1 MVNLPNT
8 PQLSS
13 LPVRSVII
21 GVVVLA
27 VLIVGGLLGLRLL
40 EQRNNALALQV
51 QAANQEVADE
61 IARKIAS
68 RIAPLRVHL
77 KNLAKDEEIIELVGA
92 SKETRRAKAT
102 ELNSAIDGGL
112 LVRIVPLGESQ
123 FDRSESPPV
132 TFASMDMLRIASETD
147 KMVPVEIH
155 LGGTAN
161 EHMVMIERVF
171 SDEKLVGFLHLSL
184 TPRLIRD
191 AITEY
196 IPEGGYLEVRQR
208 AISGTPVVI
217 ARDGTPKSEQ
227 GTSLVSSIPGTAFLA
242 SYRFSKNNSQQSGF
256 SISSVI
262 LPAGGLVLLG
272 LLGFAATRLK
282 SSSKGKALEVEYA
295 GAIRGVLD
303 GSLPGLVEMLPGGSG
318 KFPAAEETVAPAESV
333 PSGLDLDFDLVEPAA
348 GGQAKDNSE
357 APSTEATIIDTGPA
371 ISGIEVAETTT
382 EELATLVPNKIFRD
396 YDIRGIV
403 GESLTPDG
411 VYQIGRAL
419 GAEAHERGQQTVVV
433 ARDGR
438 NSSQELRDGLIEG
451 LRDSGRD
458 VLDIGLTPTP
468 ILYFA
473 THYLDSHSGVMVTG
487 SHNPPEYN
495 GLKIVLDGETLSGEA
510 IQAIRERVETQN
522 YTQGDGSM
530 QTMEIIPDY
539 IRRVGEE
546 VPVTFDALKVVV
558 DCANSVPGIVVP
570 HILRAIGHDVIELYC
585 DVDGDF
591 PNHHPDPSQPK
602 NMADLI
608 AAVQQEDA
616 DIGLAFDG
624 DGDRLGVVDNEGNI
638 IWPDKQLMLFARDV
652 LKDNPAAKVI
662 YDVKCSHHLAEDISA
677 HGGEPIMG
685 RTGHSIIKNKMQQE
699 GALLAGD
706 LSGHIFFKDRWYGF
720 DDALY
725 AAARLLE
732 ILVESE
738 RSSAEVFGELPGGV
752 VTPEMQIAMP
762 EEQHQAFMDNII
774 SAADFGDA
782 ELITLDGL
790 RVNFENS
797 WGLIRA
803 SNTTPSIIVRFEG
816 DDEASLE
823 DVKDKFRRLVKSVD
837 QNIDLPF

>member
-13 LPVRSVII
+13 IPVRSI
-21 GVVVLA
+21 
-27 VLIVGGLLGLRLL
+27 IVGTVLLIILVALGFAGLHYL
-40 EQRNNALALQV
+40 EQRNNEKATKMQEV
-51 QAANQEVADE
+51 NQEVADE

-68 RIAPLRVHL
+68 RIAPLRLHL
-77 KNLAKDEEIIELVGA
+77 RKLADDEKLIELVKA
-92 SKETRRAKAT
+92 SKDIRRAKASEINT
-102 ELNSAIDGGL
+102 TINGGL
-112 LVRIVPLGESQ
+112 LLRILPIGESQ
-123 FDRSESPPV
+123 FDKNESPPV
-132 TFASMDMLRIASETD
+132 TFASMDMLRIAGET
-147 KMVPVEIH
+147 KKLVPVEIH

-161 EHMVMIERVF
+161 EHLVMIERVF
-171 SDEKLVGFLHLSL
+171 SNDELIGFLHLSL

-191 AITEY
+191 AISEFV
-196 IPEGGYLEVRQR
+196 PENGYLEVRQR
-208 AISGTPVVI
+208 AANGPPVVI
-217 ARDGTPKSEQ
+217 ARDGAPNAKQ
-227 GTSLVSSIPGTAFLA
+227 GTSLISAVPGTAFLA
-242 SYRFSKNNSQQSGF
+242 SYRFSENGNQQVGGLN
-256 SISSVI
+256 ISSMV
-262 LPAGGLVLLG
+262 LPAGILAV
-272 LLGFAATRLK
+272 LGFIGFALARRK
-282 SSSKGKALEVEYA
+282 SSAKSGSLDVEYA

-303 GSLPGLVEMLPGGSG
+303 GSLPGLAEMLPGGSG
-318 KFPAAEETVAPAESV
+318 QFPSAEETAPPTETV
-333 PSGLDLDFDLVEPAA
+333 PSGLDLDFDLVE
-348 GGQAKDNSE
+348 
-357 APSTEATIIDTGPA
+357 TEADGKAVSEPGLVKDSPIVDLGPA
-371 ISGIEVAETTT
+371 SSGIEVAETTT

-419 GAEAHERGQQTVVV
+419 GSEAQERGQQTVVV

-510 IQAIRERVETQN
+510 IQAIRDRIETQN
-522 YTQGDGSM
+522 FTSGDGTM

-558 DCANSVPGIVVP
+558 DCANSVPGTVVP
-570 HILRAIGHDVIELYC
+570 HILRAIGHDVVELYC

-591 PNHHPDPSQPK
+591 PNHHPDPSQP
-602 NMADLI
+602 NNLADLI

-638 IWPDKQLMLFARDV
+638 IWPDKQLMLFARDI
-652 LKDNPAAKVI
+652 LKNNPAAKVI
-662 YDVKCSHHLAEDISA
+662 YDVKCSHHLAQDVTA
-677 HGGEPIMG
+677 HGGEAIMS
-685 RTGHSIIKNKMQQE
+685 RTGHSIIKNNMQTE

-732 ILVESE
+732 ILVESD
-738 RSSAEVFGELPGGV
+738 SSAAEIFAELPGGI
-752 VTPEMQIAMP
+752 VTPEMQIPMP
-762 EEQHQAFMDNII
+762 EEQHQSFMEKII
-774 SAADFGDA
+774 ATAEFGDA

-790 RVNFENS
+790 RANFATA
-797 WGLIRA
+797 WGLIRP
-803 SNTTPSIIVRFEG
+803 SNTTPSIVVRFEG
-816 DDEASLE
+816 DDESSL
-823 DVKDKFRRLVKSVD
+823 DNVKEKFRDLIKNVD
-837 QNIDLPF
+837 GNIDLPF